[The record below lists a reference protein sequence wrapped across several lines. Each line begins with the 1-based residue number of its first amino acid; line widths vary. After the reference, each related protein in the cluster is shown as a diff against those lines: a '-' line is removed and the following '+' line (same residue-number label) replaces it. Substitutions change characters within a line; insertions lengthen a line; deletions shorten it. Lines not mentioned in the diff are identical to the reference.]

1 MFNAIDT
8 ATSGL
13 VAQRIRSNTI
23 AMNMASAQVV
33 ETPEGGPYQRRSV
46 VFAAGKNPQDRGGE
60 GVHVAEI
67 RREPVFRYEY
77 DPNNPYAIK
86 EGPRAGYV
94 KMPDINPIIEMV
106 NLMEAAR
113 AYEANITAIEVSKA
127 MLGGA
132 LRLLA

>member
-1 MFNAIDT
+1 MFNAIDI

-13 VAQRIRSNTI
+13 VAQRVRSNTI
-23 AMNMASAQVV
+23 AMNIASAEVV
-33 ETPEGGPYQRRSV
+33 NTPEGGPYQRRSV
-46 VFAAGKNPQDRGGE
+46 TFSVGKGLGDRSGE

-67 RREPVFRYEY
+67 RKEPVFRYKH
-77 DPNNPYAIK
+77 DPTNPYAIQ
-86 EGPRAGYV
+86 EGPQKGYV

-113 AYEANITAIEVSKA
+113 AYEANITAVDVSKA
-127 MLGGA
+127 MLSSS